1 MLATANI
8 MGENPWYAD
17 SGANNHITYDESE
30 FTTTTAFEG
39 FKQLMEKD
47 LSSGRITLQE
57 PHKDGLYPMH
67 FLHQHNYKALSSQIP
82 TAATW
87 HRRLAHPSFQVL
99 QKVCQNT
106 CFIIYY

>member
-39 FKQLMEKD
+39 FKQLMEK
-47 LSSGRITLQE
+47 
-57 PHKDGLYPMH
+57 
-67 FLHQHNYKALSSQIP
+67 
-82 TAATW
+82 
-87 HRRLAHPSFQVL
+87 
-99 QKVCQNT
+99 VCQ
-106 CFIIYY
+106 